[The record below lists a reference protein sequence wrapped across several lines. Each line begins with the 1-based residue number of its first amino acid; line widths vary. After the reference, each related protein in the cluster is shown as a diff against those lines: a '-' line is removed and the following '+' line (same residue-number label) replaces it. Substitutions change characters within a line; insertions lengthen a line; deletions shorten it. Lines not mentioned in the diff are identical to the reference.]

1 MISPTDVSLPNVT
14 PLPLLVRVNL
24 ISKVSDP
31 STSSS
36 QVTDIL
42 PLPSVAPAMIVIVN
56 GSELKSVPDPIHVYS

>member
-14 PLPLLVRVNL
+14 SALPLVRVNL

-36 QVTDIL
+36 HVTDIL
-42 PLPSVAPAMIVIVN
+42 SLPSVDPVSIVILN
-56 GSELKSVPDPIHVYS
+56 ESELKSVPNPI